1 MTTSRDNLI
10 ASCCLDEGRP
20 SKLHDAW
27 TSVKAHDHTIRL
39 AEVRGWLQ
47 RHRTKLTGGARG
59 AEAPKADAP
68 ESAEPEPSWTK
79 DQIIEHYYEAY
90 NNIGNVEKTWK
101 QAREVD
107 KSITKKDVQDWK
119 RRNYAPLRA
128 HRGLNS
134 YVATEPREEY
144 QMDIMFLK
152 DLEKEIDTEE
162 PLYEAA
168 LLMVDIF
175 TKYCW
180 AEPIIGKDTKYIK
193 AITECMD
200 KMAGKPKMIAWGRTK

>member
-1 MTTSRDNLI
+1 M
-10 ASCCLDEGRP
+10 
-20 SKLHDAW
+20 
-27 TSVKAHDHTIRL
+27 
-39 AEVRGWLQ
+39 
-47 RHRTKLTGGARG
+47 
-59 AEAPKADAP
+59 
-68 ESAEPEPSWTK
+68 
-79 DQIIEHYYEAY
+79 
-90 NNIGNVEKTWK
+90 
-101 QAREVD
+101 D

-119 RRNYAPLRA
+119 RKNYAPLRA

-134 YVATEPREEY
+134 YLAKEPREEY

-152 DLEKEIDTEE
+152 DLEKERDTEE

-180 AEPIIGKDTKYIK
+180 AEPIIGKDTKYVKK

-200 KMAGKPKMIAWGRTK
+200 KMGGKPKMIHHDAETTFTGDPLQQWIVKSPSPPSPTPPSRNAPSGR